1 MTELDTFASALDFMP
16 DAVFVVDAKGRI
28 VGLNAYAEQLTGY
41 GRDEMIG
48 RPVDMLV
55 PAARAEGHGALR
67 RDYMNGARRRPMGTG
82 LDIQV
87 RLKNGG
93 ELPADIALNPLQLDG
108 RPYVLAS
115 LRDISDRRRIEQ
127 ELRDSELR
135 QRLLIDGVTDYAIVM
150 LDPAGHVSSWNRGAE
165 RIKGYTGEEIIGR
178 HFSIFYPPSPRLA
191 ESSSRKLQVAES
203 AGRFE
208 EEGWRLR
215 KDGTRF
221 WADVVITP
229 VRDSSGKLRGF
240 AKITRDIS
248 AQRRQ
253 QQQIEAALTV
263 AQTMLAG
270 KPAPQVLDIVARQAR
285 RLVDARLALVV
296 EPDGTGGFL
305 VTVADGA
312 GAGKIRGF
320 HLDGDE
326 HSLSRQVIE
335 TRRALLVADM
345 QQDRRANRRAAAL
358 SALRSAVA
366 LPLTIG
372 TRVFGALIVGNGASG
387 IPFSPADL
395 EPLGFLATQASL
407 ALEHARIQEELQRL
421 ALVDERERIGRE
433 LHDGAIQAI
442 FAIGMSMEGLAA
454 RTEDPALAARLRAV
468 VAQLDAVIKDLRN
481 YIYGL
486 RPNLVREQQLED
498 ALRQLVDDFASR
510 SAVTA
515 VADID
520 PEAAQALNARA
531 GEVILLAGEALSNVG
546 RHASA
551 LTTRLTLRGN
561 GGAAILEVEDDGEG
575 FDTSARRGHGQGL
588 RNLEDRAAKLGGD
601 ATIESVPGEGT
612 RVTFRLPV

>member
-1 MTELDTFASALDFMP
+1 MTELDTFGSALDFMP
-16 DAVFVVDAKGRI
+16 DAVFVVDAQGRI

-612 RVTFRLPV
+612 KVTFRLPV